1 MRAAGEKKIDP
12 ECLKLIFEALAVFY
26 QHFKTHLKTVSRH
39 SFIHSAAYPVGSVA
53 CALSA
58 CIHSA
63 DPGRVPSVHSA
74 SVPSVFST
82 TAIEE
87 LAAVLVLMALSAA
100 VAVVV
105 GVVVIAG
112 GVGQSFANG
121 HLRGNRLL
129 LC

>member
-1 MRAAGEKKIDP
+1 M
-12 ECLKLIFEALAVFY
+12 
-26 QHFKTHLKTVSRH
+26 
-39 SFIHSAAYPVGSVA
+39 
-53 CALSA
+53 
-58 CIHSA
+58 

-74 SVPSVFST
+74 SVVSVFST
-82 TAIEE
+82 TAVEE

-105 GVVVIAG
+105 GVVVVAG
-112 GVGQSFANG
+112 GVGKSFANG